1 MQETVSRQE
10 FRAMRVGQT
19 RTFTLTDRKKVKSVR
34 VQAVAMKDED
44 MEFTVRRGKKP
55 TVVRITRNK

>member
-19 RTFTLTDRKKVKSVR
+19 RTFTLADRKKVKSVR

-44 MEFTVRRGKKP
+44 MEFTVQRGKKP